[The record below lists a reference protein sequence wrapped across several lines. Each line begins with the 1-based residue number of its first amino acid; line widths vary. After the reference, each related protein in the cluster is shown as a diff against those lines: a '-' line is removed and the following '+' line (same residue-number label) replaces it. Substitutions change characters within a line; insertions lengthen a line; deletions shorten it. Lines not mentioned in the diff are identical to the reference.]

1 MQILVVN
8 DDGITS
14 PGIWALAGALQQTG
28 LGDVLIVA
36 PENEQSGTS
45 MALPPGEDLTLR
57 PVAPPDPAYSSLT
70 AYAFN
75 GTPVGCVLAGVLAGV
90 APRPDLVV
98 SGINRGLNTG
108 TNVLLSGTVGAA
120 MMAALWGIPAMAIS
134 QMFIGDSP
142 MPWQTA
148 TWAAVRL
155 LPLLRLL
162 HDQDP
167 LVLNVNVPH
176 LHDPAELRGFRQTHL
191 SNFFYGH
198 VVDVALEPPH
208 DASQQQRLSFRFV
221 RERLPNFAEQTD
233 DGAVRAGYVSVT
245 PLKPTGNAP
254 LDLQTVLK
262 DLWVDS

>member
-36 PENEQSGTS
+36 PESEQSGTS

-57 PVAPPDPAYSSLT
+57 PVAPPDPAYSSIT

-75 GTPVGCVLAGVLAGV
+75 GTPVGCVLAGVLAGI

-134 QMFIGDSP
+134 QMFVGESP

-148 TWAAVRL
+148 TWATVRL

-162 HDQDP
+162 HDQGP
-167 LVLNVNVPH
+167 VVLNVNVPH
-176 LHDPAELRGFRQTHL
+176 LHDPAELRGVRQTNL
-191 SNFFYGH
+191 STFFYGH

-208 DASQQQRLSFRFV
+208 DTSQQQRLSFRFV
-221 RERLPNFAEQTD
+221 RERLPDFAEQTD

-245 PLKPTGNAP
+245 PLRPTGDAS
-254 LDLQTVLK
+254 LDLQVALK
-262 DLWVDS
+262 DLWVES